1 MVCAESVAIIEA
13 CLEDENASF
22 PAQSMCRFID
32 ICGIRCPAA
41 RGGAEE
47 GEGGAGG
54 RSADPEADRLWR
66 LAIGV
71 VERLLARRDHS
82 SAGIS
87 DVCRRMLTYVC

>member
-1 MVCAESVAIIEA
+1 MVCAEGVAIIEA

-41 RGGAEE
+41 RGVGGD

-54 RSADPEADRLWR
+54 RSADAEADRLWR

-71 VERLLARRDHS
+71 VERLLARHDHS

-87 DVCRRMLTYVC
+87 TIEP